1 MFAALLV
8 GAQAVFSLKGMFY
21 TIIGTTVGYTFGFL
35 PGLTASVALSLLI
48 PLTYGMDSMY
58 ALMML
63 AGVLGGVCFGGSI
76 SAIVI
81 NTPGTGANAAT
92 ALDGYA
98 MAKQGRAGEAL
109 GASATSSFLG
119 HFIGIFALIAIIPVM
134 TKLVLAFGP
143 PEWFS
148 LGIGGL
154 CLIASVSGGS
164 LLNGIIAGAIGLL
177 LSFHGVNPI
186 IGSPRYTFGQMW
198 LWDGIPLITFIVGTL
213 ALAEMIRLFTENKTI
228 SRTGTINTGGVFK
241 GVKATFQHLPLVAV
255 SGVIGVIIGAIPGV
269 GGSVSTWIALSQAKM
284 MSKHPE
290 TFGKGNIEGVIAPE
304 AANDA
309 TEGGALMP
317 LLSLG
322 IPGSPSTAVLL
333 GAFIMHGL
341 QPGQKMLTENLP
353 IVFSLSLAHLFGA
366 FIACTIGLL
375 VARYFAKITTVPSKV
390 LVPILSAI
398 CLTGVYA
405 TRGRFTDVVIT
416 VFFAAV
422 GYAMIKCKIP
432 RVPMI
437 LGLILGPLIER
448 SFQVS
453 MQLSDGSLGIFFT
466 RPYSV
471 AFLLLIPL
479 SLVFSAI
486 LSGKRGRKKLAAAA

>member
-1 MFAALLV
+1 MFPALLA
-8 GAQAVFSLKGMFY
+8 GAAVAFSLKGMLY
-21 TIIGTTVGYTFGFL
+21 TIIGATVGYTFGFL

-48 PLTYGMDSMY
+48 PLTYGMQPTF

-63 AGVLGGVCFGGSI
+63 AGTLGGVCFGGSV

-92 ALDGYA
+92 CIDGYA
-98 MAKQGRAGEAL
+98 MSKQGRAGEAL
-109 GASATSSFLG
+109 GASAASSFLG
-119 HFIGIFALIAIIPVM
+119 HFMGIFALIAIIPVM

-148 LGIGGL
+148 LGVGGL
-154 CLIASVSGGS
+154 FLIATVSGGS

-177 LSFHGVNPI
+177 LSMHGVNPI

-198 LWDGIPLITFIVGTL
+198 LWDGVPLITFIVGTL
-213 ALAEMIRLFTENKTI
+213 ALAEMIRLFTENRSI
-228 SRTGTINTGGVFK
+228 SRTGVINTGGVMT
-241 GVKATFQHLPLVAV
+241 GVKETFKHLPLVGV
-255 SGVIGVIIGAIPGV
+255 SGIIGIIIGAIPGV

-353 IVFSLSLAHLFGA
+353 IVFSLSFAHLFGA
-366 FIACTIGLL
+366 FVACTLGLF
-375 VARYFAKITTVPSKV
+375 VAKYFAKITTVPSKI
-390 LVPILSAI
+390 LVPLLSAV
-398 CLTGVYA
+398 CLTGVFA
-405 TRGRFTDVVIT
+405 TRGRLTDVILT

-422 GYAMIKCKIP
+422 GYAMIKCNIP

-453 MQLSDGSLGIFFT
+453 MQLSDGSLSIFLS
-466 RPYSV
+466 RPYSIV
-471 AFLLLIPL
+471 FLSLIPI
-479 SLVFSAI
+479 SMFFSVFIS
-486 LSGKRGRKKLAAAA
+486 KRGRSKQAKAA